1 MHIFILA
8 DMEGCSG
15 ICRAVQVYT
24 DGRHYAEGRRQMTAD
39 VNAAVRGC
47 LDGGATRITVRDVHA
62 TTDNLIYEELAE
74 GAEYILGSSRFGRMP
89 GIETC
94 DGVILLG
101 YHAMAGTPLGV
112 LEHTSSAARWQNCWV
127 NGVKAGEILID
138 AATAGEQGVPVIL
151 VTGDDHTA
159 REVHA
164 SLGEDVPT
172 VQVKRGLDIEGA
184 ILLPPGEARRRIRD
198 GARDAVRNCHQRRPL
213 ELTSPI
219 TLRLE
224 LVSRGPLPRSA
235 VEVTIIDGRTFEVT
249 APTMREAVLI
259 VENAMPMR

>member
-1 MHIFILA
+1 
-8 DMEGCSG
+8 
-15 ICRAVQVYT
+15 
-24 DGRHYAEGRRQMTAD
+24 MTAD
-39 VNAAVRGC
+39 VNVAVQGC
-47 LDGGATRITVRDVHA
+47 LEGGATRVTVRDVHS
-62 TTDNLIYEELAE
+62 TTDNLIYEELTE
-74 GAEYILGSSRFGRMP
+74 GAEYILGSSRLGRMP

-127 NGVKAGEILID
+127 NDEKAGEILID

-159 REVHA
+159 KEARA
-164 SLGEDVPT
+164 CLGEDVPT

-184 ILLPPGEARRRIRD
+184 ALLPPGEARRLIRE
-198 GARDAVRNCHQRRPL
+198 GARDAVRRCHERRPL
-213 ELTSPI
+213 QVGTPV

-224 LVSRGPLPRSA
+224 LVSRGALPRGA
-235 VEVTIIDGRTFEVT
+235 HDVKILDGRTCEVT
-249 APTMREAVLI
+249 APTMAEAVRVL
-259 VENAMPMR
+259 ENALPAR